1 MTKKT
6 GNSETTAEII
16 NKQEKVI
23 TEEEENLTL
32 DPKTINLEKKKE
44 EENKVHQGIIDMTRN
59 RIETGAAPETVE
71 KVLEVKVE
79 TEETP
84 KVGTETGVDLT
95 GVPAET
101 AIASAEAE
109 ATLMIEEVLHQ
120 TEEEDNMNGAK
131 ETVEVMKK
139 EIILELS
146 LIHI

>member
-16 NKQEKVI
+16 KQEKVI
-23 TEEEENLTL
+23 TEEEGNLTQ
-32 DPKTINLEKKKE
+32 DQTTISLGKRKE
-44 EENKVHQGIIDMTRN
+44 ENDKMHQGIIDMTRN

-79 TEETP
+79 TEEAP
-84 KVGTETGVDLT
+84 KVGTETGVDST

-109 ATLMIEEVLHQ
+109 ATLLIEEVLHQ
-120 TEEEDNMNGAK
+120 TEEEDNMKGAREK
-131 ETVEVMKK
+131 VDVMKK
-139 EIILELS
+139 EIILE
-146 LIHI
+146 

>member
-23 TEEEENLTL
+23 TEEEENLTQ
-32 DPKTINLEKKKE
+32 DPTTINLEKKKE

-59 RIETGAAPETVE
+59 QIETGAAPETVE

-79 TEETP
+79 TEEAP
-84 KVGTETGVDLT
+84 KVGTETGVDST

-109 ATLMIEEVLHQ
+109 ATLLIEEVLHQ
-120 TEEEDNMNGAK
+120 TEEEDNMKGAI
-131 ETVEVMKK
+131 TVEVMKK
-139 EIILELS
+139 EVILK
-146 LIHI
+146 

>member
-23 TEEEENLTL
+23 TEEEENLTQ
-32 DPKTINLEKKKE
+32 DPTTINLEKKKE
-44 EENKVHQGIIDMTRN
+44 EENKVHQGIIDMTTN
-59 RIETGAAPETVE
+59 QIETGATPETVE

-79 TEETP
+79 TEEAP

-109 ATLMIEEVLHQ
+109 ATLLIEEVLHQ
-120 TEEEDNMNGAK
+120 TEEEDNMKGAREK
-131 ETVEVMKK
+131 VDVMKK
-139 EIILELS
+139 EIILE
-146 LIHI
+146 